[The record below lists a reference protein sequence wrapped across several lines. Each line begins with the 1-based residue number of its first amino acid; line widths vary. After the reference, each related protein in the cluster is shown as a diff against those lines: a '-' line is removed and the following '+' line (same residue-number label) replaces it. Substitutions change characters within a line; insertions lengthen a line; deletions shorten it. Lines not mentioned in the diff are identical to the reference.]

1 MDGTKGTRCLKLQ
14 QQSQTT
20 NDGFTLIEVLLAV
33 FIASIVMAV
42 LYTSFFQ
49 VLKAK
54 EKVEQEL
61 ELYHEARVI
70 FSKMTK
76 DLATAFPRGRVNS
89 ETASAASDFFLGTRE
104 GKHSAVKFTSLSR
117 SSALNAKESDQTE
130 ITYFVQLASEYDPEL
145 FALMR
150 RDDPT
155 IGTAGGGSEYPISE
169 RIVGFTVSYLG
180 EVSLNSENQELSFEW
195 DSSES
200 SSLPNAVNVNIVL
213 RGPRGEDVE
222 FNSFILIPVV
232 Q

>member
-1 MDGTKGTRCLKLQ
+1 MKGTGCLKLQ

-20 NDGFTLIEVLLAV
+20 NEGFTLIEVLLAV

-42 LYTSFFQ
+42 LYASFFQ

-89 ETASAASDFFLGTRE
+89 ESNTAASDFFVGTQE
-104 GKHSAVKFTSLSR
+104 GKHSALKFTSLSR
-117 SSALNAKESDQTE
+117 TPAVDAKESDQTE
-130 ITYFVQLASEYDPEL
+130 ITYFVQPANEEDPEL
-145 FALMR
+145 FALIR

-155 IGTAGGGSEYPISE
+155 IGTDGGGSEYPISE

-180 EVSLNSENQELSFEW
+180 EASLASENQELTFEW
-195 DSSES
+195 DSNELST
-200 SSLPNAVNVNIVL
+200 LPNAVNVNIVL
-213 RGPRGEDVE
+213 RGPRGENVE
-222 FNSFILIPVV
+222 FNTFILIPVV